1 MTNFNPHLNEF
12 SDFVSITSKKDKFLN
27 EINNQIKDPRSE
39 EVLKEFAKRF
49 DWNVISEQYYYYI
62 LDLMNEN
69 KKIK

>member
-49 DWNVISEQYYYYI
+49 DWVKISSEYFDYI
-62 LDLMNEN
+62 
-69 KKIK
+69 KKIS